1 MAVSDQKL
9 RRLRSIAR
17 LRRAQ
22 RRMPRDRDLAAVR
35 SELEQE
41 LGETVSQR
49 IAARFLGV
57 SHTALQRW
65 ASRGDL
71 PVVQSLNGRPG
82 IPVPALLDLHETIE
96 QERAGGR
103 RHLLERSFVA
113 GRDRAR
119 RLRVQDLA
127 PPANSTMSHS
137 DADRRALAYH
147 QAVGR
152 RLTRAMIEEAL
163 HRVWKWREEGKLD
176 PSYAAEWERVLRG
189 PIRSVRRAI
198 TEDNPRGRDLRQNSP
213 FAGML
218 RRPCRSMENY

>member
-1 MAVSDQKL
+1 
-9 RRLRSIAR
+9 
-17 LRRAQ
+17 
-22 RRMPRDRDLAAVR
+22 
-35 SELEQE
+35 
-41 LGETVSQR
+41 
-49 IAARFLGV
+49 V

-71 PVVQSLNGRPG
+71 PVVHGLNGRPG
-82 IPVPALLDLHETIE
+82 IPVPALLDLHEAIE

-103 RHLLERSFVA
+103 RRRHLLEPSFLA

-119 RLRVQDLA
+119 RLRVEELA
-127 PPANSTMSHS
+127 RPANSTMSHS

-176 PSYAAEWERVLRG
+176 PRYAAEWERVLRG

-213 FAGML
+213 FPGML
-218 RRPCRSMENY
+218 SEPERRRVLAAVNDGPS